1 MSYMQF
7 SRLLSVERVL
17 RLNSSKNGNP
27 RFRLFFTSGLVLDTP
42 RDVSWAYEIVP
53 DQLVGQL
60 VRAIWRVTNSGRTV
74 LDALAYDLNNETVS
88 REAGL

>member
-7 SRLLSVERVL
+7 SRLLSVERVM
-17 RLNSSKNGNP
+17 RLKSSRNGNP

-53 DQLVGQL
+53 DRMEGQL
-60 VRAIWRVTNSGRTV
+60 VRATWRVTSSGRTV

-88 REAGL
+88 REAWL